1 MQTFEKIINACFE
14 KGFTDL
20 HMTGG
25 EPLVCRRDGEIFFQ
39 PQHILTPQY
48 VDNLVQL
55 LLNQRQRQQLRE
67 LWSTDLALSI
77 AGKRLRI
84 NAFSAHR
91 GVSLAIRFL
100 PGSIPDVASLN
111 LHPSLKDFCR
121 EPSGLLLI
129 CGSTGSG
136 KTTTIAA
143 LINEINSS
151 RACHVVTL
159 EDPIE
164 YLFASRKS
172 FIEQREL
179 GKHFH
184 TYQSGLLDVLR
195 QAPDVIV
202 VGEMRSPE
210 TIQLSL
216 DAAESGHLV
225 IATMH
230 AGSHEEALHRLCN
243 TAQASSEHIR
253 LQLSL
258 SLVGIINQQ
267 LAYQPKLGYSVP
279 LLSLLRNTKA
289 ISNLIRENK
298 LSQIESVMETSKG
311 KGMFTFESY
320 REEYLATRKTY
331 CPPLTRTAQQATGAA
346 PQERASAV
354 FNYDAR
360 CELQVDGRIR
370 GLPDPAAAQR
380 ASQWPPERSTERLE
394 NAARFA
400 DKDADIDGYISQL
413 EQRSS

>member
-151 RACHVVTL
+151 RAAHVVTL

-164 YLFASRKS
+164 YLFTSRKS

-243 TAQASSEHIR
+243 TAQAHSSEHIR

-267 LAYQPKLGYSVP
+267 LSYQPKLGYSVP
-279 LLSLLRNTKA
+279 LLSVLRNTKA

-331 CPPLTRTAQQATGAA
+331 CPPLTRTAQQATGNA

-360 CELQVDGRIR
+360 CELQVDGRLR
-370 GLPDPAAAQR
+370 GLPIKPAPAAGTAEG
-380 ASQWPPERSTERLE
+380 ATERPE
-394 NAARFA
+394 SAARYA
-400 DKDADIDGYISQL
+400 DKDSDIDGYISQL

>member
-1 MQTFEKIINACFE
+1 MDNGMQTFEKIINACYE

-25 EPLVCRRDGEIFFQ
+25 HPLVCRRNGEVFFQ
-39 PQHILTPQY
+39 KQHILTEQY
-48 VDNLVQL
+48 VEKLVDTL
-55 LLNQRQRQQLRE
+55 LSPRQKQQLRE

-91 GVSLAIRFL
+91 GVSMAIRFL
-100 PGSIPDVASLN
+100 PATTPDVESLN
-111 LHPSLKDFCR
+111 LHPCIKDFCR
-121 EPSGLLLI
+121 EKSGLVLI

-143 LINEINSS
+143 MINEINNS
-151 RACHVVTL
+151 RASHIITL

-184 TYQSGLLDVLR
+184 AYQHGLLDVLR

-230 AGSHEEALHRLCN
+230 AGSHEEAVHRLCN
-243 TAQASSEHIR
+243 TAQAHSSEHIR

-258 SLVGIINQQ
+258 CLVSIINQQ
-267 LAYQPKLGYSVP
+267 LVYMPKLGYSVP
-279 LLSLLRNTKA
+279 LLSIMRNTKA
-289 ISNLIRENK
+289 VSNLIRENK
-298 LSQIESVMETSKG
+298 LSQIESVMETCKG
-311 KGMFTFESY
+311 KGMFTFSAY
-320 REEYLATRKTY
+320 RDEYLATRKQFLQ
-331 CPPLTRTAQQATGAA
+331 PLKRNAAQDAGTA
-346 PQERASAV
+346 PQEHASAS
-354 FNYDAR
+354 FNYNAR
-360 CELQVDGRIR
+360 CEANVDGRPK
-370 GLPDPAAAQR
+370 GMLTGSDADTAAPGR
-380 ASQWPPERSTERLE
+380 ECSGSY
-394 NAARFA
+394 
-400 DKDADIDGYISQL
+400 ADIDEYITQL
-413 EQRSS
+413 EQRSV